1 MTGRLTWGLAA
12 AATYV
17 LLSLAQLGPFGL
29 PFRPLFDGLA
39 PPRPYRWVD
48 PPPEFADENQP
59 PLSGTLE
66 LVLGRMG
73 SNADSLIT
81 GDGQAQV
88 TFGDRVFRPAGE
100 ERAVRAQISP
110 VDPAQFGPPPAG
122 LPFNGNAYEVEA
134 EYLPS
139 GRPAPVAREISMALR
154 YPSHAT
160 VILRWDGG
168 GWDRLETGLISANL
182 TVFAATA
189 ELGVYVPA
197 GRPQPATRGFPWGT
211 LGYLSVGA
219 AALAVALGVRA
230 RRRGAAERQ
239 RQQQQARARVAA
251 GEAAVRAQA
260 RARKRRHRR

>member
-1 MTGRLTWGLAA
+1 VSGRLAWGLAA

-17 LLSLAQLGPFGL
+17 LLSLTQLGPPGL

-39 PPRPYRWVD
+39 PPRPYRWVV
-48 PPPEFADENQP
+48 PPPEFAGQNQP
-59 PLSGTLE
+59 PLSGTID

-73 SNADSLIT
+73 SKADSLIT

-88 TFGDRVFRPAGE
+88 TFGDRAFRPMGE
-100 ERAVRAQISP
+100 ERAVRAQITP

-139 GRPAPVAREISMALR
+139 GRPAPVAREISMAMR
-154 YPSHAT
+154 YPTHAT
-160 VILRWDGG
+160 VILRWNGD

-182 TVFAATA
+182 TVFAATT

-197 GRPQPATRGFPWGT
+197 GRPQPATRGFPWAT
-211 LGYLSVGA
+211 LGYLSVVA
-219 AALAVALGVRA
+219 AALGVALGVRA
-230 RRRGAAERQ
+230 RRRGTAERQ
-239 RQQQQARARVAA
+239 RRQARARVAA
-251 GEAAVRAQA
+251 EEDAARTRA
-260 RARKRRHRR
+260 RARKKRRRR